1 MWSVGEPGG
10 AGEAGPIGYVGLAPY
25 SPPLCPEKFNQ
36 HIVSYQDLVQNPG
49 LLEHPNLV
57 VKINEK

>member
-1 MWSVGEPGG
+1 MGEPGG
-10 AGEAGPIGYVGLAPY
+10 AGAAGQVRRVSLTPY
-25 SPPLCPEKFNQ
+25 SLRLCPEKFNQ

-57 VKINEK
+57 VKINGK